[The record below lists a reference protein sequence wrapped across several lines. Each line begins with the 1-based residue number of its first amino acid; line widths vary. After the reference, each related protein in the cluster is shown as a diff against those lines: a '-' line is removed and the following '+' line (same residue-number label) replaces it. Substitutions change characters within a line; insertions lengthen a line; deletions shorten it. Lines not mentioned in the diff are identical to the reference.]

1 MEEDKLLIGID
12 LSIASPLLIDLL
24 MEDASDPSIFGE
36 IAKANENRPEILRL
50 LLENPNVPDE
60 IRQQISG
67 VMSVP
72 AKVKPGIAR
81 EHKTPEERTQT
92 MFQRVQK
99 LSVSERIILALRGGK
114 EIRTILFRDP
124 NKSVSLTV
132 LDNPKITDTEIE
144 MIAKSRSIPED
155 ALRKIT
161 KKRGWMK
168 KYEIVYAL
176 VTNPKTP
183 AGIALP
189 LLTDLKTRDLAL
201 LEKNRN
207 VSEGIRGTVKR
218 ILKARRSH

>member
-1 MEEDKLLIGID
+1 MEEDKLLIGMD

-24 MEDASDPSIFGE
+24 MEDAPDPSIFGE

-72 AKVKPGIAR
+72 VKVKPGIAR
-81 EHKTPEERTQT
+81 EHRTTEERTQT

-99 LSVSERIILALRGGK
+99 LSVPERIILALRGGK
-114 EIRTILFRDP
+114 EIRTILFRDS
-124 NKSVSLTV
+124 NKSVSLNV
-132 LDNPKITDTEIE
+132 LDNPKITDSEIE
-144 MIAKSRSIPED
+144 MIAKSPSIPED

-176 VTNPKTP
+176 VMNPKTP

-207 VSEGIRGTVKR
+207 VSEGIRGTAKR
-218 ILKARRSH
+218 ILKARRTH